1 MVIFSSKVKVKGIR
15 IRIKKKK
22 KTYIKT
28 YQIKYKRLNNKRKMH
43 SLMHKS
49 ISMPDLIVHEIQMES
64 MTRAPVWTQG
74 MCRVQTFPKS
84 LMEMGT
90 GPGIEVD
97 LVTTKGVLDLKQE
110 KTKEKERDNDDED
123 LKELAAC
130 LACPPENTTRPEHT
144 PRLSPKTLDLF
155 VERRNR
161 RRRRSTQ
168 KINVPLL

>member
-1 MVIFSSKVKVKGIR
+1 
-15 IRIKKKK
+15 
-22 KTYIKT
+22 
-28 YQIKYKRLNNKRKMH
+28 MH

-84 LMEMGT
+84 LMEMAS

-110 KTKEKERDNDDED
+110 KEKEVKIQEIKKEKEDDDDED

-144 PRLSPKTLDLF
+144 PRISPKTLDLY

-168 KINVPLL
+168 KINVPLH

>member
-1 MVIFSSKVKVKGIR
+1 
-15 IRIKKKK
+15 
-22 KTYIKT
+22 
-28 YQIKYKRLNNKRKMH
+28 
-43 SLMHKS
+43 MHKS

-84 LMEMGT
+84 LMEMAS

-97 LVTTKGVLDLKQE
+97 LVTTKGVLDLKHE
-110 KTKEKERDNDDED
+110 KEKEKEVKIQEIKKEKKKEIKGIKGKKENDDDDED

-168 KINVPLL
+168 KINVPLH